1 MKYRLLVFMLSI
13 IPLAHYG
20 QGVHETGLLPSI
32 NINKK
37 LPSDWSINFKVESR
51 QSIIEQSYRY
61 QLTDVSLAGSK
72 KIGINT
78 SIAAGYMMRIEPEG
92 IASRTIQQ
100 INFIVRKVDFKL
112 AHRIS
117 CDQTLVPGESTEY
130 RFRYRLSSEIP
141 FSGQTLDVKEFFI
154 KVSNE
159 YLNSFLAGAYD
170 LEIRGLGFVGYM
182 LSPAVGLFILLGLN
196 RWLKP
201 SLHMAGLGGLVGML
215 LVLVIFYGA
224 QAQYLFSGLIL
235 VSGLT
240 ASARIRLGL
249 QSLLGVSLGFF
260 TGFLATIACMVI
272 HLI

>member
-1 MKYRLLVFMLSI
+1 MTEKRLAKIISILFHPFLMTTLGVLILLNSGTSLSVV
-13 IPLAHYG
+13 
-20 QGVHETGLLPSI
+20 Q
-32 NINKK
+32 
-37 LPSDWSINFKVESR
+37 VE
-51 QSIIEQSYRY
+51 I
-61 QLTDVSLAGSK
+61 K
-72 KIGINT
+72 
-78 SIAAGYMMRIEPEG
+78 RI
-92 IASRTIQQ
+92 
-100 INFIVRKVDFKL
+100 
-112 AHRIS
+112 
-117 CDQTLVPGESTEY
+117 TLVIAFLFSAVFPGAMILILYLTKMI
-130 RFRYRLSSEIP
+130 RDIDLSGREERTLPIMLTLILVLFAYFVMRGIP
-141 FSGQTLDVKEFFI
+141 H
-154 KVSNE
+154 
-159 YLNSFLAGAYD
+159 LADGH
-170 LEIRGLGFVGYM
+170 VGYM